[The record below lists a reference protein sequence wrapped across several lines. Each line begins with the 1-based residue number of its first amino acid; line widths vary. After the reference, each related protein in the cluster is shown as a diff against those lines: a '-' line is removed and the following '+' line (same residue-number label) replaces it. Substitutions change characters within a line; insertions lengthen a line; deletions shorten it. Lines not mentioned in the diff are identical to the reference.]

1 MAHPDVFPVVR
12 RVRTLQKSPHQPE
25 KLLNF
30 IDPSLRNLGECI
42 RESSKTNYK
51 SIRKISMNI
60 WEELVFAAAL
70 YATLKI
76 VKRKIAV
83 PTTAGF
89 LSALFVK
96 EFYFL
101 VN

>member
-1 MAHPDVFPVVR
+1 MN
-12 RVRTLQKSPHQPE
+12 SW
-25 KLLNF
+25 
-30 IDPSLRNLGECI
+30 
-42 RESSKTNYK
+42 
-51 SIRKISMNI
+51 KISMNI

-96 EFYFL
+96 EYFISWL
-101 VN
+101 IKT

>member
-1 MAHPDVFPVVR
+1 MNSW
-12 RVRTLQKSPHQPE
+12 K
-25 KLLNF
+25 
-30 IDPSLRNLGECI
+30 I
-42 RESSKTNYK
+42 
-51 SIRKISMNI
+51 KISMNI

-96 EFYFL
+96 EYFISWL
-101 VN
+101 IKT